1 MSLLAAMVGALAL
14 AQSGA
19 PAPKPSPEAW
29 ADPRLTVRD
38 GLALWI
44 DVSRQAQAYDAA
56 GRNVPA
62 DGGLLGVA
70 YDASGFRRDVLQRVR
85 AQQPK
90 YVVAGAGAL
99 VRFDGV
105 DDALAATGLGAT
117 LRDFTLFVRAAPR
130 ANPGGFRGLVACN
143 ATGRNDYRS
152 GFNLDLSFAPGA
164 RLDAVNVEG
173 AGFGGAADLLASS
186 FELGTFHTFT
196 VEAVAAE
203 GVALRVDGR
212 DEGRRARDATEVACD
227 EVTIGARFYSND
239 SDVPVTTG
247 FLDGDV
253 EEVLLFARR
262 LTNEERDAVE
272 RYLADKH
279 AANERTLVAASRL
292 RRVALER
299 EAPDPVRLF
308 APGFTAT
315 PLPVDLVNVNDVA
328 FREDG
333 TLVALGYDGS
343 VFLLDDRDGDG
354 VPESVRTF
362 FAKPGSLLAPIGMAL
377 TPKGF
382 AAGRGVVVA
391 CKQKIVLLADDDG
404 DDVADR
410 EVVLASGWE
419 PGAIPHNVDAL
430 GVAIAPDGRVLFGLG
445 TSDYTNAYLVDSK
458 GAGHYALGSERG
470 TILEVAPDLKSRRIV
485 CTGIRFPVGI
495 HFNRAGD
502 LFATDQEGA
511 TWLPDGNPFD
521 ELLHIE
527 EGRHYGFPPRH
538 PRQLP
543 GVLDEPSLFDYRP
556 QHQSTCGFCFNEPAS
571 GRPTFGPPGWEGDA
585 LIAGYSRGKLYRTE
599 LARSDAGYV
608 ARNQQLASFS
618 MLVCDCALGP
628 SGELIVACHSGEP
641 DWGSGPT
648 GHGRLFQLKFDG
660 RTPQPVAT
668 WASSPQE
675 IRVAFDR
682 PLEPGRFEQALAT
695 ARANF
700 GAYVGTGDRFEAL
713 RPGYQAVQRQLEA
726 PRFDL
731 PLLSLQIS
739 ADRRMLSLVTAPH
752 VARQPHALSLPEL
765 ELGYD
770 LGGVEAEWVSA
781 DGDRRESIWL
791 PHLDLTVARRFTR
804 GSADH
809 EKFWKTIEQPG
820 QLHLRGALDLAD
832 LLRPE
837 VQPGA
842 RLDHEWPDE
851 FVTLELQANAKTT
864 LDLEGAERRDT
875 KAAIGARVKPARGRL
890 VPFEIAFAT
899 AYGPPLL
906 TVAVHT
912 DEDPRPRALPLRR
925 FFPPWAARLGEA
937 DGGAGVGMGSDDGGF
952 APRPELAGG
961 NWSRG
966 RAVFFGADAMCSKCH
981 TLDDG
986 GGRGAVARIG
996 PDLSKLWQRDTASVR
1011 RDVLDPNA
1019 AINPDYAASHFV
1031 LRDGRELAGV
1041 ARRADGS
1048 DADAWVVGE
1057 AGGKETA
1064 IRAGDVATRE
1074 PLPTSIMPAGLQ
1086 NVLSKQ
1092 QVVDL
1097 LTYVLAR
1104 PLEPSPIEIDGAPP
1118 PCRRAE
1124 FDAIASSRAA
1134 AADPPPLNVVLVAG
1148 PKDHGVN
1155 EHDYPDWQAHWSPL
1169 LARADG
1175 VAVATAQEW
1184 PSTAQLAAADVVV
1197 MFHSN
1202 PAWSAA
1208 RAAELDAHLARGGGL
1223 VLIHFAVNGG
1233 ADAAGFARR
1242 VGLAWRDGSKYRHG
1256 PVDLAFGG
1264 PRRGATSADAIVAG
1278 FERLHLV
1285 DETYWDLVGDP
1296 SEVRVLATAVEAGE
1310 PRPQIWTREVGR
1322 GRVVGSLPGHY
1333 RWTFDDPRYRLL
1345 LLRSIAWA
1353 GHQPVERLEGLA
1365 TLGARVERE

>member
-1 MSLLAAMVGALAL
+1 MPLLAAIVGALAL
-14 AQSGA
+14 TQSE
-19 PAPKPSPEAW
+19 SW

-56 GRNVPA
+56 GRVVPA
-62 DGGLLGVA
+62 DGGPLGVA
-70 YDASGFRRDVLQRVR
+70 YDASGFRRDAQQRVR
-85 AQQPK
+85 ALQPK
-90 YVVAGAGAL
+90 YVAAGAGAL
-99 VRFDGV
+99 LRFDGV
-105 DDALAATGLGAT
+105 DDALVAAGIDAPLHE
-117 LRDFTLFVRAAPR
+117 FTLLVRAAPR
-130 ANPGGFRGLVACN
+130 SNAGGFRGLVSFN
-143 ATGRNDYRS
+143 QTGRNDYRS
-152 GFNLDLSFAPGA
+152 GLTLDLTSAPTP
-164 RLDAVNVEG
+164 RLEVVNVEG
-173 AGFGGAADLLASS
+173 AGFGGAVALPVGPHD
-186 FELGTFHTFT
+186 FGTFHTF
-196 VEAVAAE
+196 AVDARAAD
-203 GVALRVDGR
+203 VRLRVDGHESAPR
-212 DEGRRARDATEVACD
+212 PRSSPAVRCD
-227 EVTIGARFYSND
+227 ELTIGARYYSND

-253 EEVLLFARR
+253 EEVLLFARH
-262 LTNEERDAVE
+262 LSHEERDVVE

-279 AANERTLVAASRL
+279 AANEHALAAVSRQK
-292 RRVALER
+292 RVALER

-308 APGFTAT
+308 VPGFTAT

-343 VFLLDDRDGDG
+343 VFLLNDRDGDG

-362 FAKPGSLLAPIGMAL
+362 FAKPGALLAPIGMAL

-404 DDVADR
+404 DDIADR

-445 TSDYTNAYLVDSK
+445 TSDYTNAYLVDPK

-470 TILEVAPDLKSRRIV
+470 TILEVAPDLNSRRIV

-538 PRQLP
+538 PRYLP

-556 QHQSTCGFCFNEPAS
+556 QHQSTCGFCFDEPAP

-585 LIAGYSRGKLYRTE
+585 LVAGYSRGKLYRTE
-599 LARSDAGYV
+599 LVKSGAGYV

-618 MLVCDCALGP
+618 LLVCDCALGP

-648 GHGRLFQLKFDG
+648 GHGRLFQLKYDG
-660 RTPQPVAT
+660 KTSQPVAT
-668 WASSPQE
+668 WAASSQE
-675 IRVAFDR
+675 VRIAFDR
-682 PLEPGRFEQALAT
+682 PLAPGRFEQALAT
-695 ARANF
+695 ARATF

-739 ADRRMLSLVTAPH
+739 ADRRTLSLVTAPH

-770 LGGVEAEWVSA
+770 LNGVETEWESA
-781 DGDRRESIWL
+781 DGKQHAAIWL

-820 QLHLRGALDLAD
+820 RLRLRGALDLAD
-832 LLRPE
+832 VLRPE
-837 VQPGA
+837 IQPGA

-851 FVTLELQANAKTT
+851 FVTLELRANAKTT
-864 LDLEGAERRDT
+864 LTMDGAERRDT
-875 KAAIGARVKPARGRL
+875 MAAIGAHVKPARGRL

-925 FFPPWAARLGEA
+925 LFPPWAARLGAA
-937 DGGAGVGMGSDDGGF
+937 DGGAGAKSDDDGC

-986 GGRGAVARIG
+986 SGRGAVARIG
-996 PDLSKLWQRDTASVR
+996 PDLSQLWQRDTTSVR

-1048 DADAWVVGE
+1048 AADAWVVGE

-1104 PLEPSPIEIDGAPP
+1104 PLEPSPIAIDGAPP
-1118 PCRRAE
+1118 PCRRSE
-1124 FDAIASSRAA
+1124 FDAIAPWRAA
-1134 AADPPPLNVVLVAG
+1134 AADPAPLNVVLVAG
-1148 PKDHGVN
+1148 PKDHGLN
-1155 EHDYPDWQAHWSPL
+1155 EHDYPDWQARWSPL

-1184 PSTAQLAAADVVV
+1184 PSAAQLAVADVVV
-1197 MFHSN
+1197 MFSSN

-1256 PVDLAFGG
+1256 PVDLAFGS

-1310 PRPQIWTREVGR
+1310 PRPQIWAREVGR
-1322 GRVVGSLPGHY
+1322 GRIVGSLPGHY